1 MRTSATSR
9 SRKILLYIVLP
20 PLLFAVA
27 IVLVV
32 FLYLRFHSPVELDVT
47 AKGFTLSTVEITEG
61 ETVHIVNQSS
71 VVQVLC
77 LGQDRVCDPS
87 ALAPTVLKSPGARL
101 APGASVNVAF
111 QLYGTYNVTST
122 STPGVNLQITVDA
135 GG

>member
-1 MRTSATSR
+1 MRTSAISR
-9 SRKILLYIVLP
+9 SRKILLYMIIP
-20 PLLFAVA
+20 PLGFAVA

-32 FLYLRFHSPVELDVT
+32 FLYLRFHAPVELDVT
-47 AKGFTLSTVEITEG
+47 ARGFTHSTVEISEG

-77 LGQDRVCDPS
+77 LGQDRICDVS

-101 APGASVNVAF
+101 APGASVDVAF
-111 QLYGTYNVTST
+111 QLYGIYNVTST
-122 STPGVNLQITVDA
+122 SVPGVNLQITVDA

>member
-1 MRTSATSR
+1 MRVSGTSR
-9 SRKILLYIVLP
+9 SRKILLYLIIP
-20 PLLFAVA
+20 PLVFAAA

-32 FLYLRFHSPVELDVT
+32 FLYLRFHAQVELDVT
-47 AKGFTLSTVEITEG
+47 ASGFTHSTVEITEG
-61 ETVHIVNQSS
+61 EPVPIVNRSS

-77 LGQDRVCDPS
+77 LGQDKICDVS

-101 APGASVNVAF
+101 APGASVDVAF

-122 STPGVNLQITVDA
+122 SVPGVNLQITVDA